1 MPFRDSAR
9 ENSRFYRREFAGKF
23 SKAISAKPSWRDFF
37 LFVPGIYI
45 NSNSGEEFVSM
56 RHQPFNMS
64 SPPPPSHRSSR
75 LHSTMCRALFHV
87 AYTSTLSCLLTLEQ
101 NEFRR
106 VCWCTAPP
114 PPPRLPPSIIERNE
128 SPKQIGGKQALFC
141 FEMWSR
147 SKSLQK
153 EDLPPACC
161 FRNVSL

>member
-9 ENSRFYRREFAGKF
+9 ENSRFYRREILLGSFLKRFLPNHLDATF
-23 SKAISAKPSWRDFF
+23 SFSFR
-37 LFVPGIYI
+37 GYI

-64 SPPPPSHRSSR
+64 SPPPPFHRSSR

-106 VCWCTAPP
+106 VCWCTDPP
-114 PPPRLPPSIIERNE
+114 PLPRLAPLDNRAQRITQTNRGEASTF
-128 SPKQIGGKQALFC
+128 LF
-141 FEMWSR
+141 
-147 SKSLQK
+147 
-153 EDLPPACC
+153 
-161 FRNVSL
+161 

>member
-9 ENSRFYRREFAGKF
+9 ERTPDSIGGNLLGSFLKRFLPNHLDATF
-23 SKAISAKPSWRDFF
+23 SFSFR
-37 LFVPGIYI
+37 GYI

-114 PPPRLPPSIIERNE
+114 PPPPRLPPSIIERNE

-141 FEMWSR
+141 FEM
-147 SKSLQK
+147 
-153 EDLPPACC
+153 
-161 FRNVSL
+161 

>member
-1 MPFRDSAR
+1 MNSLEKTDLCMKIHSKHNKQQEVSRSHIHHCKITSIAFQRFRQRTPDSIGG
-9 ENSRFYRREFAGKF
+9 NLLGSFLKRFLPNHLDATF
-23 SKAISAKPSWRDFF
+23 SFSFR
-37 LFVPGIYI
+37 GYI

-64 SPPPPSHRSSR
+64 SPPPPCHRSSR

-114 PPPRLPPSIIERNE
+114 PPPPGCPPR
-128 SPKQIGGKQALFC
+128 
-141 FEMWSR
+141 
-147 SKSLQK
+147 
-153 EDLPPACC
+153 
-161 FRNVSL
+161 